1 MAVRFTRTGMNSKVT
16 DHNQLLNKGTHTH
29 AEIDAAL
36 SELDAARKDFNSL
49 DARLIYIQENST
61 GGSGGGGTGGYGGL
75 KYRYESAPGTRT
87 SPQTD
92 FTVPAYTVGNHSLLV
107 FAEGILMSSQEDYH
121 EISTTKIKF
130 NESIPMD
137 QRITFICLGVGD
149 GDAESPSE
157 SVDVDIKYEYN
168 EDQSIKTERTY
179 SAGSEPSLLREVA
192 YTYVS
197 GRVLTESV
205 TQGNVTIRRTFQYD
219 ASFNVVR
226 VISRKL

>member
-61 GGSGGGGTGGYGGL
+61 GGGGGGKGGYGGL

-130 NESIPMD
+130 NDSIPVD
-137 QRITFICLGVGD
+137 QRITCICLGVGG
-149 GDAESPSE
+149 GDTESPSE

-205 TQGNVTIRRTFQYD
+205 TQGNVTIRKTFQYD
-219 ASFNVVR
+219 ASFNVVH